1 MFYLLSLTKLFNIQN
16 SKLIFLLFLLIIYA
30 FLEIIGIGFLISIV
44 INILNFQSQC
54 IFKNQFVDLNFLCNL
69 DSSELLFITL
79 GFFVFKLF
87 YQVLVYYYRISILV
101 NGMNFFLKNN
111 MKKFIFLK
119 PDMVEGLNFF
129 ESNTV
134 LLKEIENVF
143 KSYADKIL
151 DFISEFFVFLVL
163 SLTFI
168 IILINLNLIPAI
180 LLIVFFIVFVLFLS
194 KTTKNIGKKRTQ
206 SLIELN
212 KNFYEIFK
220 NLDILNVFNKNQQFV
235 NLVETRIKN
244 YRDGIKYSNL
254 ISKLPKF
261 FFEFIIICSLLFFA
275 LFSMKNANINI
286 VALTTISLIFLR
298 LYPTITRM
306 KTSYDNALFNKYSA
320 IKTIKLLEEISLIK
334 NSETNQKIF
343 TLNDQI
349 KFKKVLI
356 KKNDKKIINE
366 IDFSLDKNDKILLK
380 GETGSGKST
389 FLKFLSG
396 IQSGNFQ
403 IYKNEG
409 QREDFTST
417 YLKLNMV
424 SYIPQNPILFNFSI
438 AQNISMELNNENIDY
453 EKISNLFKELRLN
466 KFCDYLD
473 QKLSLDGSSISGGER
488 QRMSIARGLYNDP
501 EVIIMDE
508 PFSSVDDETRDIIT
522 NFLKKISLEKTLIIS
537 SHNKENENLY
547 NKIYTVKDGNI
558 NEN

>member
-111 MKKFIFLK
+111 MTKFIFLK

-194 KTTKNIGKKRTQ
+194 KTTKNIGEKRTQ

-349 KFKKVLI
+349 KFKKILI
-356 KKNDKKIINE
+356 KKKDKKIINE

-409 QREDFTST
+409 QRENFTST

>member
-1 MFYLLSLTKLFNIQN
+1 
-16 SKLIFLLFLLIIYA
+16 
-30 FLEIIGIGFLISIV
+30 
-44 INILNFQSQC
+44 
-54 IFKNQFVDLNFLCNL
+54 
-69 DSSELLFITL
+69 
-79 GFFVFKLF
+79 
-87 YQVLVYYYRISILV
+87 
-101 NGMNFFLKNN
+101 
-111 MKKFIFLK
+111 
-119 PDMVEGLNFF
+119 
-129 ESNTV
+129 
-134 LLKEIENVF
+134 
-143 KSYADKIL
+143 
-151 DFISEFFVFLVL
+151 
-163 SLTFI
+163 
-168 IILINLNLIPAI
+168 
-180 LLIVFFIVFVLFLS
+180 
-194 KTTKNIGKKRTQ
+194 
-206 SLIELN
+206 
-212 KNFYEIFK
+212 
-220 NLDILNVFNKNQQFV
+220 
-235 NLVETRIKN
+235 
-244 YRDGIKYSNL
+244 
-254 ISKLPKF
+254 
-261 FFEFIIICSLLFFA
+261 
-275 LFSMKNANINI
+275 MKNANINI

-522 NFLKKISLEKTLIIS
+522 NFLKKF
-537 SHNKENENLY
+537 H
-547 NKIYTVKDGNI
+547 
-558 NEN
+558 